1 MLAGALVR
9 STSVLGGLHHEYALV
24 PMPASV

>member
-1 MLAGALVR
+1 MLARARVR
-9 STSVLGGLHHEYALV
+9 AKSVLGGSHHEYALV